1 MKQTKHLNGTLCL
14 LGEQISWA
22 DEDLPLLV
30 KSSSFATEHTL
41 GFSFICFS
49 VCIFCHFSL
58 SINVCLQCDS
68 LKSTTVLFLWL
79 FMYFVFCWEDCKMAW
94 RAWRW
99 ILLNSTGSVSVWFFC
114 HGLFPVHIL
123 SEHHLLCVV
132 LCLFLCSRLLPTI
145 EMSEM
150 SVTQSVE
157 CPLTV
162 TDTAVVSGHL
172 STRNGNG
179 AGSISLALRRVLS
192 HSAWAEVI
200 NYM

>member
-1 MKQTKHLNGTLCL
+1 MHIL
-14 LGEQISWA
+14 L
-22 DEDLPLLV
+22 L
-30 KSSSFATEHTL
+30 F
-41 GFSFICFS
+41 
-49 VCIFCHFSL
+49 L
-58 SINVCLQCDS
+58 SINMCASLQCDS
-68 LKSTTVLFLWL
+68 SKSTTLFIY
-79 FMYFVFCWEDCKMAW
+79 MYFFFGCLGILCFVGKIVLEMAW

-99 ILLNSTGSVSVWFFC
+99 ILLNSTGSISVLLFLSRFFSS
-114 HGLFPVHIL
+114 LHIEWRSL
-123 SEHHLLCVV
+123 ALRCVV
-132 LCLFLCSRLLPTI
+132 PFVCSRLLPTV

-200 NYM
+200 N